1 MCKFVSKG
9 FVLMAL
15 ACSAAQFSV
24 AQDAPVASAETDE
37 HIQFVTSGLTGDVV
51 IKGDQHATHMLA
63 DRMKELNVPG
73 VSIAVIHKGKIE
85 WARGFGVSS
94 IGGSPVTPQTM
105 FQAGSISKPLAA
117 MAALRLVEQGKLS
130 LDADINTFLTTWK
143 FPADPV
149 AVGKPVTLRELL
161 THTGGTTVHGFPG
174 YASTEPVPTLVQVL
188 NGEKPANT
196 PAIRTEAAPGAKWNY
211 SGGGYTIMQ
220 QALIDVTKG
229 PFPRL
234 LHDTVLAPIGMTQS
248 TYEQPLPKEFQA
260 YAATPYSGDGKPVKG
275 GAHTYPEMAAAGL
288 WTTPTDLAR
297 YAIEV
302 QKSLEGKAN
311 HVLSV
316 EMTRQMLTPGM
327 GQWGLGLEIGG
338 AEADPYFT
346 HGGVNEGFVNNFA
359 AYEKNGEGAVVMTNS
374 SNGGLIASEIL
385 YSVAA
390 VYSWPDFHPTVRTV
404 VSVDPK
410 ILAQYAGV
418 YALAPT
424 LNMTITLVNGQPV
437 SQVTGQRKVPL
448 FAESETMFFPKDIN
462 AEIEFPKDEKGP
474 ASQLILH
481 QNGRDMTA
489 KRLDDVEAKKSADA
503 AAAFDKRFKDQ
514 TAAPGSEAAV
524 RRIIGEL
531 QTGRP
536 NYDLMSPRL
545 TEVTRQQLPQLQ
557 PMIRAMGALQS
568 VIFKGVGPGG
578 ADIYQVNFEKG
589 SIDYRIWLGADGKA
603 ENANLRP
610 SEYPLPIVAAPH

>member
-1 MCKFVSKG
+1 MRKPVSRE
-9 FVLMAL
+9 FALMAL
-15 ACSAAQFSV
+15 ACCAVQYTV
-24 AQDAPVASAETDE
+24 AQKAPVASPETE
-37 HIQFVTSGLTGDVV
+37 QHIQHVTSGLTDGMV
-51 IKGDQHATHMLA
+51 IKGDEHTTHMLA
-63 DRMKELNVPG
+63 DRMKELNIPG
-73 VSIAVIHKGKIE
+73 VSIAVIHEGRIE

-94 IGGSPVTPQTM
+94 IGGSPVTPETM

-117 MAALRLVEQGKLS
+117 MAAIRLVEQGKLS

-143 FPADPV
+143 FPADPL
-149 AVGKPVTLRELL
+149 AAGKPVTLRELL

-174 YASTEPVPTLVQVL
+174 YATTEPVPTLVQVL

-196 PAIRTEAAPGAKWNY
+196 PAIRSEAVPGAKWNY

-220 QALIDVTKG
+220 QALIDVTKES
-229 PFPRL
+229 FPKL

-260 YAATPYSGDGKPVKG
+260 YAATPYSGDGKPIKG
-275 GAHTYPEMAAAGL
+275 GAHIYPEMAAAGL

-297 YAIEV
+297 YVIEV
-302 QKSLEGKAN
+302 QRSLEGKAN

-327 GQWGLGLEIGG
+327 GDWGLGLQIGG
-338 AEADPYFT
+338 AKANPYFT

-374 SNGGLIASEIL
+374 ANGGRIADEIL
-385 YSVAA
+385 HSVAA
-390 VYSWPDFHPTVRTV
+390 VYGWPDFQPAVRTV
-404 VSVDPK
+404 VSVDPG
-410 ILAQYAGV
+410 ILAQYAGI

-424 LNMTITLVNGQPV
+424 FNMAITVENGQLV
-437 SQVTGQRKVPL
+437 SRATGQRKVLL

-462 AEIEFPKDEKGP
+462 AEIEFPKGEKGP

-481 QNGRDMTA
+481 QNGRDMTG
-489 KRLDDVEAKKSADA
+489 KRLDDVEAKKFSDA

-514 TAAPGSEAAV
+514 TAAPGGEAAV
-524 RRIIGEL
+524 RRMIDGL
-531 QTGRP
+531 QTGKP
-536 NYDLMSPRL
+536 NYDLMSPGL
-545 TEVTRQQLPQLQ
+545 AEVTRQQLPQLQ
-557 PMIRAMGALQS
+557 SMIAAMGALQS
-568 VIFKGVGPGG
+568 MIFKGVGPGG

-603 ENANLRP
+603 ESANLRP
-610 SEYPLPIVAAPH
+610 SEYPTPIVAVPH